1 MVVREA
7 VSRRQV
13 TLLPSLHGLPSPAG
27 PVHRNTVGRP
37 SARSPGVVVQ
47 EVWMPAVP
55 SSPCPRP
62 RPASGVQC
70 PVRAT
75 SVHACLST
83 RPVSSVRC
91 GRLSVQ
97 VSAGRSPVFGV
108 RSPMGVRCPC
118 VPASAVSGRSEVRE
132 RGGGQAAAR
141 LGWPGWRDCAL
152 CPRPVRR
159 LPSWNLALKLAQAV
173 LGQRRRRLG
182 SAVVVRGGGSGQV
195 DRVADQDRPD
205 APENRLSVEARCT
218 ARSAFLRQACAAR
231 HAPGHCCSER
241 RKRPVRGSL

>member
-1 MVVREA
+1 
-7 VSRRQV
+7 
-13 TLLPSLHGLPSPAG
+13 
-27 PVHRNTVGRP
+27 
-37 SARSPGVVVQ
+37 
-47 EVWMPAVP
+47 MPAVP

-70 PVRAT
+70 PVPAT

-141 LGWPGWRDCAL
+141 LGWPGWRGCAL
-152 CPRPVRR
+152 CPRPARR
-159 LPSWNLALKLAQAV
+159 LPSWSLALKLAQAV

-231 HAPGHCCSER
+231 HAPGHCCSEC

>member
-37 SARSPGVVVQ
+37 STRSLGVMVQ

-70 PVRAT
+70 PVPAT

-108 RSPMGVRCPC
+108 RSPVGVRCPC
-118 VPASAVSGRSEVRE
+118 VPASAVSGRNEVRE

-141 LGWPGWRDCAL
+141 LGWPGSAWS
-152 CPRPVRR
+152 PPVSTTGSSSAELERG
-159 LPSWNLALKLAQAV
+159 AQAGAGCAGPAAMSAW
-173 LGQRRRRLG
+173 LGRRRERWWQWPG
-182 SAVVVRGGGSGQV
+182 RPRG
-195 DRVADQDRPD
+195 
-205 APENRLSVEARCT
+205 
-218 ARSAFLRQACAAR
+218 
-231 HAPGHCCSER
+231 
-241 RKRPVRGSL
+241 